1 MTYNSNLFYHFSKSF
16 KNVKFW
22 IICWT
27 LIWLSQPQ
35 LFAQKQDSVMHSYKV
50 LNENEK
56 TKLFDE
62 LGELASADQKYRKL
76 RTSVIEKYGKDSKE
90 HQENTRLWNLTD
102 SINLIKIDSLL
113 VLYGYEAIIDNG
125 AESIF
130 IIIQHADLQRQLT
143 FIPLFK
149 AKAKQGKMDFQKI
162 ALMEDRINVRT
173 GKKQVYGTQIC
184 KNIKTAEQFV
194 CALEDPETINLRRA
208 ELDLPAEF
216 LSMAAYCKYF
226 GIKWNLEEYKK
237 RLPEFEAIQKEQ
249 GNW

>member
-1 MTYNSNLFYHFSKSF
+1 M
-16 KNVKFW
+16 KFW

-27 LIWLSQPQ
+27 LILLSQAQ
-35 LFAQKQDSVMHSYKV
+35 LFAQKQDSLQHSYKV

-56 TKLFDE
+56 TKLILE
-62 LGELASADQKYRKL
+62 LGGLTNDDQKYRKL
-76 RTSVIEKYGKDSKE
+76 EISVIEKYGKDSKE
-90 HQENTRLWNLTD
+90 HKENTRLWNLTD
-102 SINLIKIDSLL
+102 SINLVKIDSLL
-113 VLYGYEAIIDNG
+113 VLYGYETIIDNG
-125 AESIF
+125 AETIF
-130 IIIQHADLQRQLT
+130 IIIQHADLQRQLK
-143 FIPLFK
+143 FIPIFK
-149 AKAKQGKMDFQKI
+149 EAAKQKKLSLQKI

-184 KNIKTAEQFV
+184 TNKKTGEQFV

-208 ELDLPAEF
+208 ELGLPTEF
-216 LSMAAYCKYF
+216 LSISAYCKYF

>member
-1 MTYNSNLFYHFSKSF
+1 M
-16 KNVKFW
+16 KFW

-27 LIWLSQPQ
+27 LIFLTQPQ
-35 LFAQKQDSVMHSYKV
+35 LFAQKLDSLPHSHKV

-56 TKLFDE
+56 TKLFVE
-62 LGELASADQKYRKL
+62 LGELSSADQKYRKL
-76 RTSVIEKYGKDSKE
+76 LTSVLEKYGKDSKE

-102 SINLIKIDSLL
+102 SINLVKIDSLL
-113 VLYGYEAIIDNG
+113 VLYGYEVIIDNG

-130 IIIQHADLQRQLT
+130 IIIQHADLQRQLK

-149 AKAKQGKMDFQKI
+149 AAAKQGKLSFQDI

-184 KNIKTAEQFV
+184 TNKKTGEQFV
-194 CALEDPETINLRRA
+194 CALKDPETINLRRT
-208 ELDLPAEF
+208 ELGLPTEF
-216 LSMAAYCKYF
+216 ISMSAYCKYF